1 MPEVSLFM
9 SIAELQNL
17 SKREKLQLFACLWE
31 TLVPSAEG
39 SEVSE
44 FEKSLLDGRL
54 AQLRYGESGVHEWDD
69 VKMNIGSGNS

>member
-1 MPEVSLFM
+1 MWEVSLIM

-17 SKREKLQLFACLWE
+17 SKKEKFQLFEYLWE

-39 SEVSE
+39 AEVSE
-44 FEKSLLDGRL
+44 FEKSLLDERL
-54 AQLRYGESGVHEWDD
+54 ARLQSGESRVHEWDD